1 MKKLIYTLIPLFM
14 FSCADLGQEKVES
27 TVIKNSESDD
37 ITFIIDLKVNH
48 DSNEDL
54 NLFVNEI
61 TKNVIENEDFCLEY
75 GYYVSEDGTSVT
87 LYEKYIDSESA
98 VKHGQN
104 FISGP
109 FFERFFNLFT
119 LEKFIVTGQ
128 ASDRFKNFTQE
139 NGFVIEYRNSVDG
152 FIR

>member
-1 MKKLIYTLIPLFM
+1 M
-14 FSCADLGQEKVES
+14 FSCTKVDENKVDKKIIKDAD
-27 TVIKNSESDD
+27 SDD
-37 ITFIIDLKVNH
+37 ITFIIDLKVNPN
-48 DSNEDL
+48 STENL
-54 NLFVNEI
+54 NVFVNEI
-61 TKNVIENEDFCLEY
+61 TQNVINTEDFCLEY
-75 GYYVSEDGTSVT
+75 GYYVSEDGISVT

-119 LEKFIVTGQ
+119 LEKFIVTGP
-128 ASDRFKNFTQE
+128 ASDGFKNFTQE

-152 FIR
+152 FVR